1 MGMIPFENDRELR
14 TYLENEL
21 VFTSE
26 VSELLGCTPEYIHDC
41 VNKGVLE
48 PVKADTKDR
57 FF

>member
-1 MGMIPFENDRELR
+1 MIPFENDRELR